1 MGDDMGMGS
10 LAKAVLPVIVA
21 AALAACASEQAK
33 ETPAAAAPAPMA
45 AAAPKPAPTRPPV
58 ARPVAPKPV
67 PANPLTDP
75 KSILSKRSV
84 FYDFDTYAVKPE
96 FRPMVDA
103 HAAYVRQH
111 PGASVTIEGNAD
123 ERGSREYN
131 LALGQR
137 RADGVK
143 SLMVLLGAPER
154 QIETVSVGEERPKAA
169 GHDETAWAQ
178 NRRSD
183 IVYKREQ

>member
-1 MGDDMGMGS
+1 MRR
-10 LAKAVLPVIVA
+10 LARAVLPAMLA
-21 AALAACASEQAK
+21 AIIAACAGEQAK
-33 ETPAAAAPAPMA
+33 DAPAPA
-45 AAAPKPAPTRPPV
+45 AEPAPITAAAPKSAPTPV
-58 ARPVAPKPV
+58 ARPVAPKAV

-75 KSILSKRSV
+75 KSILAKRSV
-84 FYDFDTYAVKPE
+84 FYDFDSYAVKPE
-96 FRPMVDA
+96 FRPMVEA
-103 HAAYVRQH
+103 HAAYVKQH
-111 PGASVTIEGNAD
+111 PGSSVMIESSGD

-154 QIETVSVGEERPKAA
+154 QIETVSFGEEKPRAA
-169 GHDETAWAQ
+169 GHDETSWAR

-183 IVYKREQ
+183 IVYRREQ

>member
-1 MGDDMGMGS
+1 MGK
-10 LAKAVLPVIVA
+10 LALWGLLA
-21 AALAACASEQAK
+21 AMLAACASEPST
-33 ETPAAAAPAPMA
+33 ETPAAAAPAPIA
-45 AAAPKPAPTRPPV
+45 ATAPKPAAAPV

-67 PANPLTDP
+67 PANPLMDP
-75 KSILSKRSV
+75 KGILAKRSV
-84 FYDFDTYAVKPE
+84 FYDFDSYAVKPE

-111 PGASVTIEGNAD
+111 PGSSVMIEGNGD

-143 SLMVLLGAPER
+143 NRMVLLGASER
-154 QIETVSVGEERPKAA
+154 QIETVSFGEEKPRA
-169 GHDETAWAQ
+169 GDHDETSWAQ

-183 IVYKREQ
+183 IVYKRE